1 MLMRFR
7 SDQGFTLI
15 EIVLA
20 MAVLGLGMATVMTVF
35 MTSLRW
41 AEEVKLDLTA
51 LQAGRIALY
60 DAGVLYD
67 NNLQPLNFK
76 NDVAE
81 AKGWLNTYY
90 IVRSIDAARTVNI
103 IKKGGDFVHVDVKVY
118 YGGDDATGELV
129 HHLQMQQIIPDGY

>member
-1 MLMRFR
+1 MRLK
-7 SDQGFTLI
+7 SIEGFTLI

-60 DAGVLYD
+60 DAGVLHD
-67 NNLQPLNFK
+67 QTNTPLGFK
-76 NDVAE
+76 NDEAE
-81 AKGWLNTYY
+81 VKGWLNTYY
-90 IVRSIDAARTVNI
+90 IVRTVPTTRKHTINQ
-103 IKKGGDFVHVDVKVY
+103 KGGDFVEVAVKVY
-118 YGGDDATGELV
+118 YGGDDTTGELV
-129 HHLQMQQIIPDGY
+129 HHLIMQQIIPDGY